1 MPLLVIIKITMVSVF
16 QPSKIPDECDDA
28 LSCFILLITT
38 KMFLI
43 FFSANVN
50 FMQVQ
55 TQVACKKCIILQAE
69 NASRTLLLSPFAYN
83 FTGFIAKYWEY
94 ILQQSQ
100 LSQLPL
106 KKHFRLN
113 YLIKLIVIIN

>member
-94 ILQQSQ
+94 IFSTITTF
-100 LSQLPL
+100 SIAV
-106 KKHFRLN
+106 KKTFQV
-113 YLIKLIVIIN
+113 KLFN